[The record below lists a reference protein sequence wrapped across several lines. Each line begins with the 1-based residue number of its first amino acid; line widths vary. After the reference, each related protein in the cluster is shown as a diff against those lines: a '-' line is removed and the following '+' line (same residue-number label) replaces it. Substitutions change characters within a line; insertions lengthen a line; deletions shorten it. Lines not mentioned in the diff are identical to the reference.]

1 MKIKIIFLLLALI
14 IGVKNQTTMGQKCE
28 DKSIFSSPNSLSEST
43 YSDVKFVYNKV
54 ASCASL
60 KTADDDAICCY
71 AKVKFKNKE
80 ADEKFT
86 HTGCIE
92 VTAKEYDNGIK
103 NLVKELEDKLEENDL
118 DENYQNIKKVDVEID
133 CKSKYMK
140 LTGLFLLSLS
150 LLL

>member
-14 IGVKNQTTMGQKCE
+14 IGVKNQTTMAQECE

-43 YSDVKFVYNKV
+43 YSDVKFVYNGV

-60 KTADDDAICCY
+60 KTADDAICCY

-92 VTAKEYDNGIK
+92 VTAADYDKGVK
-103 NLVKELEDKLEENDL
+103 NLVKELENGIDEND
-118 DENYQNIKKVDVEID
+118 QNIKKVDVEID

>member
-1 MKIKIIFLLLALI
+1 MKIRIIFLLLALI
-14 IGVKNQTTMGQKCE
+14 IGVKNQTTMGKECE
-28 DKSIFSSPNSLSEST
+28 DKSIFSGRYTLSESN
-43 YSDVKFVYNKV
+43 YSDVKFVYNGV

-60 KTADDDAICCY
+60 KTADKAICCY

-92 VTAKEYDNGIK
+92 VTAEDYDKGVK
-103 NLVKELEDKLEENDL
+103 NLVKELENGIDEND
-118 DENYQNIKKVDVEID
+118 QNIKKVDVEID

>member
-14 IGVKNQTTMGQKCE
+14 IGVKNQTTMGHKCE
-28 DKSIFSSPNSLSEST
+28 DKSIFIGRYNLSEST
-43 YSDVKFVYNKV
+43 YSDVKFVYNGV

-60 KTADDDAICCY
+60 KTADSAICCY

-92 VTAKEYDNGIK
+92 VTAEDYDKGVK
-103 NLVKELEDKLEENDL
+103 NLVKELENGIDEND
-118 DENYQNIKKVDVEID
+118 QNIKKVDVEID

>member
-1 MKIKIIFLLLALI
+1 MKLRFIFLLLALI
-14 IGVKNQTTMGQKCE
+14 IAVKNQTTMGQECE
-28 DKSIFSSPNSLSEST
+28 DKSIFSGRYTLSEST
-43 YSDVKFVYNKV
+43 YSDVKFVYNGV

-60 KTADDDAICCY
+60 KTADLAICCY

-92 VTAKEYDNGIK
+92 VTEEDYVKGVK
-103 NLVKELEDKLEENDL
+103 NLVKELENGIDENDP
-118 DENYQNIKKVDVEID
+118 NIKKVDVEID

>member
-14 IGVKNQTTMGQKCE
+14 IGVKNQTTMGHKCE
-28 DKSIFSSPNSLSEST
+28 DKSIFSGRYTLSEST
-43 YSDVKFVYNKV
+43 YSDVKFVYNGV

-60 KTADDDAICCY
+60 KTANYSICCY

-92 VTAKEYDNGIK
+92 VTAEDYDKGVK
-103 NLVKELEDKLEENDL
+103 NLVKELENGIDEND
-118 DENYQNIKKVDVEID
+118 QNIKKVDVEID

>member
-1 MKIKIIFLLLALI
+1 MKIRITFLLLALI
-14 IGVKNQTTMGQKCE
+14 IGVKNQTTMGQECE
-28 DKSIFSSPNSLSEST
+28 EKSIFSGRNSLSEST

-60 KTADDDAICCY
+60 KTADYAICCY

-92 VTAKEYDNGIK
+92 VTAQEYNNGIK
-103 NLVKELEDKLEENDL
+103 NLVKELEDKLEENDSNL
-118 DENYQNIKKVDVEID
+118 KKVDVEID

>member
-14 IGVKNQTTMGQKCE
+14 IGVKNQTTMGHKCE

-43 YSDVKFVYNKV
+43 YSDVKFVYNGV

-60 KTADDDAICCY
+60 KTADNAICCY

-92 VTAKEYDNGIK
+92 VTAEDYDKGVK
-103 NLVKELEDKLEENDL
+103 NLVKELENGIDEND
-118 DENYQNIKKVDVEID
+118 QNIKKVDVEID

>member
-14 IGVKNQTTMGQKCE
+14 IGVKNQTTMGQECE
-28 DKSIFSSPNSLSEST
+28 DKSIFSSLNSLSEST
-43 YSDVKFVYNKV
+43 YSDVKFVYNGV

-60 KTADDDAICCY
+60 RTAEDSAICCY

-92 VTAKEYDNGIK
+92 VTAQEYDNGIK
-103 NLVKELEDKLEENDL
+103 NLVKQLENDL
-118 DENYQNIKKVDVEID
+118 DENDQNIKKVDVEID

>member
-1 MKIKIIFLLLALI
+1 MKIRIIFLLLALI
-14 IGVKNQTTMGQKCE
+14 IVVKNETVIGGSCG
-28 DKSIFSSPNSLSEST
+28 DKGILNGYRFSGSN
-43 YSDVKFVYNKV
+43 YSDIKHVYNGV

-60 KTADDDAICCY
+60 NTDNEEAICCY

-92 VTAKEYDNGIK
+92 VTAQEYDNGIK
-103 NLVKELEDKLEENDL
+103 NLVKQLENDL
-118 DENYQNIKKVDVEID
+118 DENDQNIKKVDVEID

>member
-28 DKSIFSSPNSLSEST
+28 DKSIFSDGSTLSEST
-43 YSDVKFVYNKV
+43 YSDVKFVYNGV

-60 KTADDDAICCY
+60 KTAPNAICCY

-92 VTAKEYDNGIK
+92 VTAEDYDKGVK
-103 NLVKELEDKLEENDL
+103 NLVKELENGIDENDP
-118 DENYQNIKKVDVEID
+118 NIKKVDVEID

>member
-1 MKIKIIFLLLALI
+1 MKISIIFLLLALI
-14 IGVKNQTTMGQKCE
+14 IGIKNETIIGKECNE
-28 DKSIFSSPNSLSEST
+28 KSPFSSKYILSEST
-43 YSDVKFVYNKV
+43 YSDVKFVYNGV

-60 KTADDDAICCY
+60 RTSDNAICCY
-71 AKVKFKNKE
+71 TKVKFKNNE
-80 ADEKFT
+80 ADTKFT

-92 VTAKEYDNGIK
+92 VTADEYNNGVK
-103 NLVKELEDKLEENDL
+103 NLVNDL
-118 DENYQNIKKVDVEID
+118 ENGIDQADSNLKKVDVDID

>member
-14 IGVKNQTTMGQKCE
+14 IGVKNQTTMGHECE

-43 YSDVKFVYNKV
+43 YSDVKFVYNGV

-60 KTADDDAICCY
+60 KTAPYAICCY
-71 AKVKFKNKE
+71 AKVTFKNKE

-92 VTAKEYDNGIK
+92 VTAQQYNGIK
-103 NLVKELEDKLEENDL
+103 NLVKQLENDL